1 VGQDPEQ
8 IREEIEQTRAEM
20 GETVGAITYKT
31 DLKSRTR
38 DKVSDTKDK
47 ITGKASDVKDRVTG
61 TVSHATDSVS
71 DHLPSGG
78 SGGSGGSAGGGLS
91 ATKDR
96 ITSATPDAQEVKYKA
111 RRAASVAQQNPLGL
125 AIGSLAL
132 GFLAGSL
139 IPTTDVENEKIGP
152 IADQIKE
159 EAQNVGH
166 EALERGKAV
175 AAQAQ
180 EAATSAMQASEQ
192 AKGVAGEA
200 TGQAQGFKESVKES
214 AQNVQST
221 AQSTAKP

>member
-1 VGQDPEQ
+1 
-8 IREEIEQTRAEM
+8 M

-61 TVSHATDSVS
+61 TVSSATDA
-71 DHLPSGG
+71 LPGGG
-78 SGGSGGSAGGGLS
+78 SGGGGSEGGGLS
-91 ATKDR
+91 AAKDR
-96 ITSATPDAQEVKYKA
+96 ISSATPDAQEVKYKA

-139 IPTTDVENEKIGP
+139 IPSTDVENEKIGP

-180 EAATSAMQASEQ
+180 EAASSAMQASQ
-192 AKGVAGEA
+192 DAKSVAGEA

-221 AQSTAKP
+221 AQSAAKS

>member
-1 VGQDPEQ
+1 MGQDPEQ

-61 TVSHATDSVS
+61 TVSSATDA
-71 DHLPSGG
+71 LPGGG
-78 SGGSGGSAGGGLS
+78 SGGGGSEGGGLS
-91 ATKDR
+91 AAKDR
-96 ITSATPDAQEVKYKA
+96 ISSATPDAQEVKYKA

-139 IPTTDVENEKIGP
+139 IPSTDVENEKIGP

-180 EAATSAMQASEQ
+180 EAASSAMQASQ
-192 AKGVAGEA
+192 DAKSVAGEA

-221 AQSTAKP
+221 AQSAAKS

>member
-1 VGQDPEQ
+1 MGQDPEQ

-61 TVSHATDSVS
+61 TVSSATDA
-71 DHLPSGG
+71 LPGGG
-78 SGGSGGSAGGGLS
+78 SGGGGSEGGGLS
-91 ATKDR
+91 AAKDR
-96 ITSATPDAQEVKYKA
+96 ISSATPDAQEVKYKA

-125 AIGSLAL
+125 ALGSLAL

-139 IPTTDVENEKIGP
+139 IPSTDVENEKIGP

-180 EAATSAMQASEQ
+180 EAASSAMQASQ
-192 AKGVAGEA
+192 DAKGVAGEA
-200 TGQAQGFKESVKES
+200 TGQAQGLKESVKES

-221 AQSTAKP
+221 AQSAAKS

>member
-71 DHLPSGG
+71 DRLP

-125 AIGSLAL
+125 ALGSLAL

-180 EAATSAMQASEQ
+180 EAASSAMQASDQ

-200 TGQAQGFKESVKES
+200 TNQAQGFKESVKES

>member
-1 VGQDPEQ
+1 MGQDPEQ

-47 ITGKASDVKDRVTG
+47 ITGKASDMKDRVTG
-61 TVSHATDSVS
+61 TVSSATDSVS
-71 DHLPSGG
+71 ERMPST
-78 SGGSGGSAGGGLS
+78 GGSGGSAGGGLS

-96 ITSATPDAQEVKYKA
+96 IASATPDAQEVKYKA

-125 AIGSLAL
+125 ALGSLAL

-139 IPTTDVENEKIGP
+139 IPSTDVENEKIGP

-159 EAQNVGH
+159 EAQSVGH

-200 TGQAQGFKESVKES
+200 TGQAQGLKESVKES

-221 AQSTAKP
+221 AQSTAKS

>member
-1 VGQDPEQ
+1 MGQDPEQ

-31 DLKSRTR
+31 DFKSRTR

-47 ITGKASDVKDRVTG
+47 ITGKAADVKDRVTG
-61 TVSHATDSVS
+61 TVSSATDA
-71 DHLPSGG
+71 LPGGG
-78 SGGSGGSAGGGLS
+78 SGGGGSEGGGLS
-91 ATKDR
+91 AAKDR
-96 ITSATPDAQEVKYKA
+96 ISSATPDAQEVKYKA

-125 AIGSLAL
+125 ALGSLAL

-139 IPTTDVENEKIGP
+139 IPSTDVENQKIGP

-180 EAATSAMQASEQ
+180 EAASSAMQASQ
-192 AKGVAGEA
+192 DAKSVAGEA

-221 AQSTAKP
+221 AQSAAKS

>member
-47 ITGKASDVKDRVTG
+47 ITGKAADVKDRVTG
-61 TVSHATDSVS
+61 TVSSASDSVA
-71 DHLPSGG
+71 DRMPSGSGSG
-78 SGGSGGSAGGGLS
+78 SGGGGLA
-91 ATKDR
+91 ATKDKLS
-96 ITSATPDAQEVKYKA
+96 SATPDAQQVKYKA

-125 AIGSLAL
+125 AFGSLAL

-139 IPTTDVENEKIGP
+139 IPSTDVENEKIGP

-159 EAQNVGH
+159 EAQSVGQ

-200 TGQAQGFKESVKES
+200 TGQAQGLKESVKES

-221 AQSTAKP
+221 AQSTAKS

>member
-1 VGQDPEQ
+1 MGQDPEQ

-47 ITGKASDVKDRVTG
+47 LTGKASDVKDRVTG
-61 TVSHATDSVS
+61 TVSSATDSIGGGDS
-71 DHLPSGG
+71 SSGG
-78 SGGSGGSAGGGLS
+78 SSGGGGLS
-91 ATKDR
+91 ATKDK
-96 ITSATPDAQEVKYKA
+96 ISSATPDAQEVKHKA
-111 RRAASVAQQNPLGL
+111 RRAASVAQENPLGL

-132 GFLAGSL
+132 GFLAGAL
-139 IPTTDVENEKIGP
+139 IPRTDVENEKIGP

-166 EALERGKAV
+166 EAIERGKAV
-175 AAQAQ
+175 VEQAQ
-180 EAATSAMQASEQ
+180 EAASTAMQASEQ

-200 TGQAQGFKESVKES
+200 AGQGKGLKDSVKES

-221 AQSTAKP
+221 AQRTAKS

>member
-1 VGQDPEQ
+1 MGQDPEQ

-31 DLKSRTR
+31 DFKSRTR

-61 TVSHATDSVS
+61 TVSSATDA
-71 DHLPSGG
+71 LPGGG
-78 SGGSGGSAGGGLS
+78 SGGGGSEGGGLS
-91 ATKDR
+91 AAKDR
-96 ITSATPDAQEVKYKA
+96 ISSATPDAQEVKYKA

-125 AIGSLAL
+125 ALGSLAL

-139 IPTTDVENEKIGP
+139 IPSTDVENEKIGP

-180 EAATSAMQASEQ
+180 EAASSAMQASQ
-192 AKGVAGEA
+192 DAKSVAGEA

-221 AQSTAKP
+221 AQSAAKS

>member
-1 VGQDPEQ
+1 MGQDPEQ

-47 ITGKASDVKDRVTG
+47 ITGKAADVKDRVTG
-61 TVSHATDSVS
+61 TVSSATDSVTS
-71 DHLPSGG
+71 SVSGGGG
-78 SGGSGGSAGGGLS
+78 SGSGSGGGGLS
-91 ATKDR
+91 ATKDKLA
-96 ITSATPDAQEVKYKA
+96 SAAPDAQEVKYKA

-139 IPTTDVENEKIGP
+139 IPSTDVENEKIGP

-166 EALERGKAV
+166 EAIERGKAV

-180 EAATSAMQASEQ
+180 EAASSAMQASEQ
-192 AKGVAGEA
+192 AKGVASEA
-200 TGQAQGFKESVKES
+200 AGQGQGLKESVKES

-221 AQSTAKP
+221 AQSATKS

>member
-1 VGQDPEQ
+1 MGQDPEQ

-47 ITGKASDVKDRVTG
+47 LTGKASDVKDRVTG
-61 TVSHATDSVS
+61 TVSSATDSIGGGGS
-71 DHLPSGG
+71 SSGG
-78 SGGSGGSAGGGLS
+78 SGGGGLS
-91 ATKDR
+91 ATKDK
-96 ITSATPDAQEVKYKA
+96 ISSATPDAQEVKYKA
-111 RRAASVAQQNPLGL
+111 RRAASVAQENPLGL
-125 AIGSLAL
+125 ALGSLAL
-132 GFLAGSL
+132 GFLAGAL
-139 IPTTDVENEKIGP
+139 IPSTDVENEKIGP

-166 EALERGKAV
+166 EAIERGKAV
-175 AAQAQ
+175 VEQAQ
-180 EAATSAMQASEQ
+180 EAASTAMQASEQ

-200 TGQAQGFKESVKES
+200 AGQGQGLKESVKES

-221 AQSTAKP
+221 AQRTAKS

>member
-1 VGQDPEQ
+1 MGQDPEQ

-61 TVSHATDSVS
+61 TVSSATDA
-71 DHLPSGG
+71 LPGGG
-78 SGGSGGSAGGGLS
+78 SGGGGSEGGGLS
-91 ATKDR
+91 AAKDR
-96 ITSATPDAQEVKYKA
+96 ISSATPDAQEVKYKA

-125 AIGSLAL
+125 ALGSLAL

-139 IPTTDVENEKIGP
+139 IPSTDVENQKIGP

-180 EAATSAMQASEQ
+180 EAASSAMQASQ
-192 AKGVAGEA
+192 DAKGVAGEA
-200 TGQAQGFKESVKES
+200 TGQAQGLKESVKES

-221 AQSTAKP
+221 AQSAAKS

>member
-1 VGQDPEQ
+1 MGQDPEQ

-47 ITGKASDVKDRVTG
+47 LTGKASDVKDRVTG
-61 TVSHATDSVS
+61 TVSSATDSVS
-71 DHLPSGG
+71 DRMPSGG
-78 SGGSGGSAGGGLS
+78 GSEGGGLS
-91 ATKDR
+91 ATKDK
-96 ITSATPDAQEVKYKA
+96 ITSATPDAQQVKYKA

-125 AIGSLAL
+125 ALGSLAL

-139 IPTTDVENEKIGP
+139 IPSTDVENEKIGP

-180 EAATSAMQASEQ
+180 EAASSAMQASEQ

-200 TGQAQGFKESVKES
+200 TGQAQGLKDSVKES

-221 AQSTAKP
+221 AQSTAKS

>member
-1 VGQDPEQ
+1 MGQDPEQ

-20 GETVGAITYKT
+20 GETVGAISYKT
-31 DLKSRTR
+31 DFKSRTR

-47 ITGKASDVKDRVTG
+47 ITGKAADVKDRVTG
-61 TVSHATDSVS
+61 TVSSATDSVHS
-71 DHLPSGG
+71 SVSGGG
-78 SGGSGGSAGGGLS
+78 SGSGEGGGGLS

-96 ITSATPDAQEVKYKA
+96 ITSATPDAQQVKYKA

-125 AIGSLAL
+125 AIGSVAL

-139 IPTTDVENEKIGP
+139 IPSTDVENEKIGP
-152 IADQIKE
+152 IADQIKD
-159 EAQNVGH
+159 EAQSVGH

-180 EAATSAMQASEQ
+180 EAASSAMQASEQ
-192 AKGVAGEA
+192 AKGVASEA
-200 TGQAQGFKESVKES
+200 AGQGQGLKESVKES

-221 AQSTAKP
+221 AQNTARS

>member
-61 TVSHATDSVS
+61 TVSGATDSVS
-71 DHLPSGG
+71 ERLPSTGG
-78 SGGSGGSAGGGLS
+78 SGSGGGLS
-91 ATKDR
+91 TAKDK
-96 ITSATPDAQEVKYKA
+96 ITSATPDAQQVKYKA

-139 IPTTDVENEKIGP
+139 IPSTDVENEKIGP

-166 EALERGKAV
+166 EAIERGKAV

-180 EAATSAMQASEQ
+180 EAASSAMQASEQ
-192 AKGVAGEA
+192 AKGVASEA
-200 TGQAQGFKESVKES
+200 AGQGQGLKESVKES